1 MRSSVPSQLQ
11 SSKSSYTVERGG
23 RSLGIARHWQPVLRM
38 YISPF
43 TTSRTFTVRLLPP
56 RLPGRMSGST
66 WLHSSSVKSLGYR
79 SLLRSYR
86 ARFSIVHIGNLSTT
100 QAATLAS
107 QTLDPI
113 QQVPE
118 QALRPKAGPRHSPDE
133 VQSLAAWRTSCSPPG
148 NLTRSG
154 LKTPE
159 GVSLHAGWYDLYPAG
174 PTDQD
179 IWARAGGD
187 VSRLKLSGTGRAN
200 WFAALRV
207 LKLGGGG
214 QNITRQSLLKAALND
229 F

>member
-11 SSKSSYTVERGG
+11 SSKWSYTVERGG

-86 ARFSIVHIGNLSTT
+86 ARFSIVHIGGLSTA
-100 QAATLAS
+100 QAAILAS

-113 QQVPE
+113 QYVLE
-118 QALRPKAGPRHSPDE
+118 QAL
-133 VQSLAAWRTSCSPPG
+133 T
-148 NLTRSG
+148 
-154 LKTPE
+154 
-159 GVSLHAGWYDLYPAG
+159 
-174 PTDQD
+174 
-179 IWARAGGD
+179 I
-187 VSRLKLSGTGRAN
+187 RAN
-200 WFAALRV
+200 CLENNLVLWKFEKGKRSSVKWIRNTPTARHQWHDLKVRV
-207 LKLGGGG
+207 SGNRVEGYLDGKLYLEHTLPEAVSGRIGLW
-214 QNITRQSLLKAALND
+214 SKADSYMHFDEFTATPGP
-229 F
+229 

>member
-11 SSKSSYTVERGG
+11 SSKYSYTVERGG

-86 ARFSIVHIGNLSTT
+86 ARFSIVHIGDLSTT
-100 QAATLAS
+100 QAAILAS

-113 QQVPE
+113 QYVPE
-118 QALRPKAGPRHSPDE
+118 QALILQLSLVASDSSYLWDDCVEVSHVGRLGKRPC
-133 VQSLAAWRTSCSPPG
+133 LA
-148 NLTRSG
+148 
-154 LKTPE
+154 
-159 GVSLHAGWYDLYPAG
+159 
-174 PTDQD
+174 
-179 IWARAGGD
+179 
-187 VSRLKLSGTGRAN
+187 
-200 WFAALRV
+200 
-207 LKLGGGG
+207 
-214 QNITRQSLLKAALND
+214 
-229 F
+229 

>member
-66 WLHSSSVKSLGYR
+66 WLQSSSVKSLGSR

-86 ARFSIVHIGNLSTT
+86 ARFSIVHIGHLSPT

-107 QTLDPI
+107 QTLDSI
-113 QQVPE
+113 QYVPE
-118 QALRPKAGPRHSPDE
+118 QALMLAPR
-133 VQSLAAWRTSCSPPG
+133 WPPG
-148 NLTRSG
+148 SAAEQRVWHLPSYPGPAYSRRP
-154 LKTPE
+154 LKVRRT
-159 GVSLHAGWYDLYPAG
+159 H
-174 PTDQD
+174 
-179 IWARAGGD
+179 
-187 VSRLKLSGTGRAN
+187 
-200 WFAALRV
+200 
-207 LKLGGGG
+207 
-214 QNITRQSLLKAALND
+214 
-229 F
+229 